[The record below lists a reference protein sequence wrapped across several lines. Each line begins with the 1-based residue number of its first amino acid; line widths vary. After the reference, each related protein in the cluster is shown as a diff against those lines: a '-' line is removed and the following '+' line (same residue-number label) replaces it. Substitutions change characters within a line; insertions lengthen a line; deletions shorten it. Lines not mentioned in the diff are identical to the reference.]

1 VRCVIVTGM
10 SGAGK
15 STALNVLEDAGY
27 YCVDNLPVQ
36 LVEKFTELAENSDSV
51 KTNKIAMG
59 IDIRSGKFLSELA
72 PVLNALKGRG
82 IRYEILF
89 LDASDAVLVRRFK
102 ETRRAHPLARGGR
115 IETGVQEERKQL
127 KFLKD
132 QADYI
137 VDTSQLLTRDLKSEL
152 EKIFVENRSFR
163 SMIIT
168 VLSFG
173 FKFGIP
179 ADADLVFDVRFLPN
193 PYYVEELKPLTGK
206 DKAIRDYVMNNDT
219 ARQFHSM
226 LIDMVKFL
234 IPNYIREGK
243 HQLVIAI
250 GCTGGRHRSVTIA
263 EDLFYNLLA
272 VPDCGVRIEH
282 RDMEHDN
289 VIKRYQ

>member
-1 VRCVIVTGM
+1 MRCVIVTGM